1 MPHHDWFFE
10 EGFAELVALRVNEGT
25 RGFPW
30 YDFPVDLVAGQ
41 WVAADADLPL
51 PMLRE
56 RHGELNLPCKL
67 QVYALRGSFFDDL
80 GRRFGDAAMLK
91 MAARE
96 RAGALE
102 DYCEILGADLESL
115 AAAWRERLLA
125 RYAAIADA
133 AAQAA
138 RYRTESPARYQAVCA
153 PDGTVQ
159 R

>member
-1 MPHHDWFFE
+1 MR
-10 EGFAELVALRVNEGT
+10 EGFAEFVALRVNEET

-30 YDFPVDLVAGQ
+30 YGFPVDLVAGQ
-41 WVAADADLPL
+41 WVAAGADLPL

-80 GRRFGDAAMLK
+80 GRRFGAATVLA

-102 DYCEILGADLESL
+102 DYREILGADLETL
-115 AAAWRERLLA
+115 AAAWRERLLE

-138 RYRTESPARYQAVCA
+138 RYRSASPAQYQVVCN
-153 PDGTVQ
+153 PDGTPQQ
-159 R
+159 RRTP